1 MNGKVNRSLPHD
13 HDSFVCGEIH
23 EKASKIRM
31 FREYEN
37 FRHPVI
43 TYNVKISV
51 EQKFMLSSLK
61 LYIICRKW

>member
-37 FRHPVI
+37 EF
-43 TYNVKISV
+43 
-51 EQKFMLSSLK
+51 SSPSHNIQCKDIGRTKVYAFLFK
-61 LYIICRKW
+61 TIHHL